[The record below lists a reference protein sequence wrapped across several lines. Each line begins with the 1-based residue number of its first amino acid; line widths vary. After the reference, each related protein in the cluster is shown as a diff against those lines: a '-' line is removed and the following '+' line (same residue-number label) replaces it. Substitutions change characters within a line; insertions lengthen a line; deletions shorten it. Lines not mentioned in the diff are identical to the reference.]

1 MGGVAESCVDDDNVD
16 DNIDVDGKGWNDD
29 VDDDDDDDDTSSFLS
44 IGSMNSRWCCCHC
57 CLVDNNGDT
66 PNVVVVLLGEN
77 ATTDAIG
84 SSRIETIIKSGDFII
99 AKQHCENQKEMR
111 VVGWGS

>member
-1 MGGVAESCVDDDNVD
+1 
-16 DNIDVDGKGWNDD
+16 
-29 VDDDDDDDDTSSFLS
+29 
-44 IGSMNSRWCCCHC
+44 
-57 CLVDNNGDT
+57 VDNNGDT

-99 AKQHCENQKEMR
+99 AKQHCENQNRNERWWAGGVEAGR
-111 VVGWGS
+111 VEVIFFSSFTSSSS